1 MRSIVT
7 AGHCLCT
14 NKYNE
19 IYNKDLD
26 HRFMITCPENGDHP
40 DIELNNYSNNRLAVA
55 VGTTRIPPPLVPA
68 YDDNIKAFLY
78 EYEDSGG
85 PGGFSINGDVGIIV
99 HRYGLDAVS
108 KNEHRHGPIC
118 LPTKSF
124 RSRIAVKTVGWGKLF
139 DAKGTNDISTTRT
152 SCQTNEGRTHDDIS
166 TPSPYD
172 QRLKFLDCV
181 VYGTRQ
187 PTYPHVK
194 FSPFCNSWLLDK
206 GIMTLASTIDLPDV
220 TNIREPTDT
229 PRPFTVSLLKN
240 IPEQTQ
246 CENYMKNAKIAF
258 GSEDFDAKVDR
269 IVIKGPH
276 GTNVK
281 RICYN
286 LPKIAKYGVCM
297 TKHPDPL
304 NIGAFIPAATLV
316 GKMWMG

>member
-1 MRSIVT
+1 MRIIVT

-55 VGTTRIPPPLVPA
+55 VGTTKRIPIVPA
-68 YDDNIKAFLY
+68 YNANIKAFLY
-78 EYEDSGG
+78 KYEESDIQWYQS
-85 PGGFSINGDVGIIV
+85 GFSINGDVGIIV

-194 FSPFCNSWLLDK
+194 FSPFCNSWLW
-206 GIMTLASTIDLPDV
+206 
-220 TNIREPTDT
+220 
-229 PRPFTVSLLKN
+229 
-240 IPEQTQ
+240 
-246 CENYMKNAKIAF
+246 
-258 GSEDFDAKVDR
+258 
-269 IVIKGPH
+269 IK
-276 GTNVK
+276 K
-281 RICYN
+281 
-286 LPKIAKYGVCM
+286 L
-297 TKHPDPL
+297 
-304 NIGAFIPAATLV
+304 
-316 GKMWMG
+316 